1 MPALATASAP
11 ANMASQSRVRR
22 PRVVFRRRFI
32 DVRNG
37 RSSASRAGHVVR
49 AGEHRELRAMA
60 IPGTHTSPLRFSIE
74 RDSLKMSR
82 PEILAVESRTQ
93 LNVADLATTK
103 FAR

>member
-1 MPALATASAP
+1 
-11 ANMASQSRVRR
+11 
-22 PRVVFRRRFI
+22 
-32 DVRNG
+32 
-37 RSSASRAGHVVR
+37 
-49 AGEHRELRAMA
+49 MA

-82 PEILAVESRTQ
+82 PEIMAVESRTQ